1 MFDKIIWYEQFI
13 IFMTIISRTVNA
25 DKFLSTSL
33 EQISLLL
40 EINDDTYHSL
50 IQQFFFFFS
59 LSQANKQWHS
69 VYMVYKIGPE
79 ISWRLNTEALK
90 TFNFP
95 IY

>member
-50 IQQFFFFFS
+50 IQQFFFFS

-69 VYMVYKIGPE
+69 VYMVYKIGRE
-79 ISWRLNTEALK
+79 IFWRLNTEALK